1 VTEYICG
8 HSAQELSRLAVQGA
22 FFEAITRRAFGRA
35 GIAAGMR
42 VLDVG
47 CGAGDVSLVA
57 ADLVGP
63 DGRVIGVDRA
73 PEAVGAAADRA
84 AHRGAHQATFQVA
97 DLASLALDAPVD
109 AVVGRFVLMH
119 QPDPAAA
126 LRQAATHV
134 RPGGLVV
141 MIESHLD
148 AAAAAVYASPRSPTY
163 ERILRWMIAVIDA
176 SGAHPGMGLR
186 LRSTFLEAGLPEP
199 ALALEARVEGGPDAE
214 IYHYTIESARSMQ
227 SAAARLGVAPFGKV
241 DFAALESRLRD
252 EVVSGG
258 GVLTSPLL
266 VSAWCR
272 TRDGRHL

>member
-1 VTEYICG
+1 VTEYVCG

-22 FFEAITRRAFGRA
+22 FFEAITRQAFGRA

-42 VLDVG
+42 ILDVG

-73 PEAVGAAADRA
+73 PQAVGAAAERA
-84 AHRGAHQATFQVA
+84 AHRGAHQVTFQVA

-119 QPDPAAA
+119 QPDPATA
-126 LRQAATHV
+126 LRQAATYV
-134 RPGGLVV
+134 RPGGVVV

-148 AAAAAVYASPRSPTY
+148 AAAAAVHSSPYSPAY
-163 ERILRWMIAVIDA
+163 ERILRWMIAVIEA
-176 SGAHPGMGLR
+176 SGAQPGMGLR
-186 LRSTFLEAGLPEP
+186 LRATFLEAGLPEP
-199 ALALEARVEGGPDAE
+199 ALALEARVEGGPDAA
-214 IYHYTIESARSMQ
+214 IYRYMVESARSMQ
-227 SAAARLGVAPFGKV
+227 PAAARLGVAPLAEE
-241 DFAALESRLRD
+241 DLATLESRLRD

-258 GVLTSPLL
+258 GVLTSPLI

-272 TRDGRHL
+272 TRLSVR